1 MIADFNFVGK
11 EGSLKW
17 ELNPKTGVLKISG
30 FGSVPSFP
38 DDCSLR
44 PSWTRFRSYIREVR
58 FSEGIVHIGAYS
70 FFPFD
75 YGKLSDLRPNLRRVV
90 FPGTLRTIGE
100 SAFRANPLLAS
111 IDFCLCRNLEGIESQ
126 AFASCYQLKA
136 VDFSGCPHLKTIAAD
151 AFDSCDKLV
160 RINVAGCR
168 FLDPDT
174 TSLLKKRIPPSTKVI
189 EIECDRRPKK

>member
-90 FPGTLRTIGE
+90 
-100 SAFRANPLLAS
+100 
-111 IDFCLCRNLEGIESQ
+111 CLCRNLEGIESQ

-151 AFDSCDKLV
+151 AFDNCDKLA